1 MIKPSF
7 SIFVSILAA
16 TTAVSQQLVHIDLT
30 KLPAYHPAGS
40 TIYVAGSFNGWNPK
54 DDLFAFKQLPNGS
67 YAIDL
72 KLEQGNYEYK
82 ITRGGWDMVECKK
95 DGSGIPNRVLNVSNN
110 INVQLEI
117 EEWKDRFPEKP
128 KTSTASK
135 NVHIVDPTFWIPQ
148 LKRQRR
154 IWIYLPAGYTEKE
167 NKARYNVL
175 YMHDGQNLFDDA
187 TSFSGEWGIDEA
199 LDSSNAQLIVVG
211 IDNGG
216 DKRMNE
222 YNPYDHKRFGTGE
235 GDAYIDFIVKTLKPY
250 IDKNYRTKKG
260 KENTLI
266 FGSSMGGLISMY
278 AVLKYPKTFG
288 GAGIFSP
295 SFWIAP
301 QMYTLMQEK
310 GKKVKANLYFFVGKL
325 EGESMVPDMLKAFS
339 TMAGVSKSNMQSVI
353 RDEGKH
359 NEGTWRKEFPGALYF
374 MINGE
379 VKDKK

>member
-1 MIKPSF
+1 MTKPSF
-7 SIFVSILAA
+7 SFIVSILAA
-16 TTAVSQQLVHIDLT
+16 TAAIGQHAVHIDLK

-40 TIYVAGSFNGWNPK
+40 TIYLAGSFNGWNPK
-54 DDLFAFKQLPNGS
+54 DDLFAFKQLPNGT

-82 ITRGGWDMVECKK
+82 VTRGGWDMVECRK
-95 DGSGIPNRVLNVSNN
+95 DGTGVQNRVLNVANSTD
-110 INVQLEI
+110 IQLEI

-128 KTSTASK
+128 KPGTASK
-135 NVHIVDPTFWIPQ
+135 NVHIIDTSFWIPQ

-154 IWIYLPAGYTEKE
+154 IWIYLPAGYD
-167 NKARYNVL
+167 NNVNNSRYDVL

-187 TSFSGEWGIDEA
+187 TSFSGEWGVDEA
-199 LDSSNAQLIVVG
+199 LDSSKAQLIVVG

-222 YNPYDHKRFGTGE
+222 YNPYDHTRFGAGE
-235 GDAYIDFIVKTLKPY
+235 GNAYVDFIVKTLKPF

-266 FGSSMGGLISMY
+266 SGSSMGGLISMY
-278 AVLKYPKTFG
+278 AILKYPKIFG

-301 QMYTLMQEK
+301 DIYKLMKLK
-310 GKKVKANLYFFVGKL
+310 GKKVKANLYFFAGKL

-339 TMAGVSKSNMQSVI
+339 TMASVSKSKMQSVI

-359 NEGTWRKEFPGALYF
+359 NESTWRKEFPQALYF
-374 MINGE
+374 MTRGE
-379 VKDKK
+379 LP

>member
-95 DGSGIPNRVLNVSNN
+95 DGSGIPNRVLNVSND

-128 KTSTASK
+128 KTSTDSK
-135 NVHIVDPTFWIPQ
+135 NVHIVDTAFWIPQ

-167 NKARYNVL
+167 NKA
-175 YMHDGQNLFDDA
+175 
-187 TSFSGEWGIDEA
+187 
-199 LDSSNAQLIVVG
+199 
-211 IDNGG
+211 
-216 DKRMNE
+216 
-222 YNPYDHKRFGTGE
+222 
-235 GDAYIDFIVKTLKPY
+235 
-250 IDKNYRTKKG
+250 
-260 KENTLI
+260 
-266 FGSSMGGLISMY
+266 SMFL
-278 AVLKYPKTFG
+278 
-288 GAGIFSP
+288 
-295 SFWIAP
+295 
-301 QMYTLMQEK
+301 Q
-310 GKKVKANLYFFVGKL
+310 
-325 EGESMVPDMLKAFS
+325 
-339 TMAGVSKSNMQSVI
+339 
-353 RDEGKH
+353 
-359 NEGTWRKEFPGALYF
+359 
-374 MINGE
+374 
-379 VKDKK
+379 